1 MVEHALAISGVAQ
14 FAAKNAEGYGFRVG
28 PRGERLS
35 GGERQAVGL
44 ARAMIGDPKM
54 LLLDEPTAAMD
65 NTIERQI
72 INGMAPWLS
81 GRTLIVATHRA
92 ALLDLVDRVILMQ
105 DGRIV
110 ADGPKDQVLRNLKAG

>member
-1 MVEHALAISGVAQ
+1 
-14 FAAKNAEGYGFRVG
+14 
-28 PRGERLS
+28 
-35 GGERQAVGL
+35 
-44 ARAMIGDPKM
+44 MIGDPKM

-72 INGMAPWLS
+72 INGITPWLN
-81 GRTLIVATHRA
+81 GKTLIVATHRA
-92 ALLDLVDRVILMQ
+92 ALLDLVDRIILMQ

>member
-1 MVEHALAISGVAQ
+1 
-14 FAAKNAEGYGFRVG
+14 
-28 PRGERLS
+28 
-35 GGERQAVGL
+35 
-44 ARAMIGDPKM
+44 M

-72 INGMAPWLS
+72 INGIAPWLN
-81 GRTLIVATHRA
+81 GKTLIVATHRA